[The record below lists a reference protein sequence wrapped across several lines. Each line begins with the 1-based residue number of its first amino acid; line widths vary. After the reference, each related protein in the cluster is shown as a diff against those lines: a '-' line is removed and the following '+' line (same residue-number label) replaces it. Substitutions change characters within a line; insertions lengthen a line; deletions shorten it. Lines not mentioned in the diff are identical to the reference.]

1 MSEDMKTIPMDVRHG
16 PERVWEPTGEAPDG
30 RTLWGSRE
38 WRSGERSEYERT
50 VLRKPRREA

>member
-1 MSEDMKTIPMDVRHG
+1 VMETIPMDMRHG